1 MARKIFKR
9 VGVRRER
16 NLSDLSD
23 TKEGLNN
30 LLDTLIDEAGNTFI
44 SEDLDP
50 IRNIY
55 AEGLTSGQYQKV
67 AGSRTQYTKSNGSNA
82 DFKPPITYQNRLDK
96 FKVFSGTPRL
106 AGGNGLTARYY
117 NNDDIDIS
125 QVGIFT
131 GTPFQQDN
139 FWEAGNFA
147 WTGKITPMS
156 DNSNGGI
163 EWEGYYIPTITSKAT
178 FHYDTTASFTFDF
191 QTEGYTS
198 GINTYTEHMRVGTVP
213 VSVGGNV
220 SFGGTFTT
228 SASAAGNNIILATA
242 SKRVNVAVGQTV
254 TGPGNI
260 VSGSTV
266 YSVSQDGNTVTLKH
280 PDVVEPDAGTPA
292 VTGSYSNTNTTFYS
306 DTGVTTKKEYTTYV
320 LEEYKRYAIRFRYFV
335 PRWRSS
341 ASTWQEIDSDSQ
353 ERKADINIQKNIGG
367 TVTELRYNHLFSRD
381 YDFSDD
387 AKGDFP
393 IFVDNSVL
401 FGGTTTSGIG
411 NATNSA
417 EYVKVKSTKKIDIKY
432 IPPTSLSA
440 ITKAS
445 HNGATVSG
453 TPVIIFPNK
462 STTGIEIGSYVFGTG
477 IPYGSRVK
485 SIVINEYVLI
495 DNNTTST
502 ATNTM
507 TFIDHRG
514 FVKRVT
520 GSTSGTTLT
529 ISNGN
534 TTGLKSGMIMICNGS
549 TKYTGITTTGS
560 TTQVTM
566 SESQGHGTR
575 ALYFYEGKGLRNDS
589 LLQFCQPQI
598 ARCLSL
604 VGNVAAGSNVLTV
617 SSIPPEA
624 SNGWEIR
631 GFQFDSGTT
640 ITLNSPGTNQITLS
654 KATINDLLNGESM
667 SIAPAANGDRTLCC
681 PPVDT
686 SPPFTPTEEGLE
698 TSTNFP
704 NLKIN
709 GGNVRFDEINV
720 TSTGINVV
728 NYTDGDTSN
737 RYIPINTP
745 SGDFKLLATT

>member
-9 VGVRRER
+9 VGVRRDR
-16 NLSDLSD
+16 NLSDLSS

-30 LLDTLIDEAGNTFI
+30 LLDTLIDEAGTTFV

-55 AEGLTSGQYQKV
+55 AEGLNATQYQKV
-67 AGSRTQYTKSNGSNA
+67 AGSRTQYTQSNGSNA
-82 DFKPPITYQNRLDK
+82 DFKPAITYQNQLDR
-96 FKVFSGTPRL
+96 FENFSGTPRIN
-106 AGGNGLTARYY
+106 GGNGLTARYY
-117 NNDDIDIS
+117 NNDNIDIS

-131 GTPFQQDN
+131 GTAFQQDN
-139 FWEAGNFA
+139 FWEAGNFT

-163 EWEGYYIPTITSKAT
+163 EWEGYFIPTITSKAT
-178 FHYDTTASFTFDF
+178 FYYDTTASYTFEF
-191 QTEGYTS
+191 QTEGAD
-198 GINTYTEHMRVGTVP
+198 TYTEHMRVGTVP
-213 VSVGGNV
+213 VSVGGNI

-228 SASAAGNNIILATA
+228 SASAAGNEITLTTAT
-242 SKRVNVAVGQTV
+242 KRVNVAIGQTV

-260 VSGSTV
+260 VAGSKV
-266 YSVSQDGNTVTLKH
+266 YSVSETNGTVTLVH
-280 PDVVEPDAGTPA
+280 PDVTEPDGGTPA
-292 VTGSYSNTNTTFYS
+292 VTGSYSNTSTTFFS
-306 DTGVTTKKEYTTYV
+306 DTGVSTRKAYSTYV
-320 LEEYKRYAIRFRYFV
+320 MEEYQKYKIRIRYFI
-335 PRWRSS
+335 PRWRPTS
-341 ASTWQEIDSDSQ
+341 STWQEIDSDSQ
-353 ERKADINIQKNIGG
+353 ERTANFDISRNLGA
-367 TVTELRYNHLFSRD
+367 TSDHLRYNELFSHD

-387 AKGDFP
+387 SKGKFP
-393 IFVDNSVL
+393 IFIDNSIL
-401 FGGTTTSGIG
+401 FGGTTTSALGSS
-411 NATNSA
+411 TNSG
-417 EYVKVKSTKKIDIKY
+417 EYVKVKSSKKIDIKY

-445 HNGATVSG
+445 HNGTTVSG
-453 TPVIIFPNK
+453 TPVIVVG
-462 STTGIEIGSYVFGTG
+462 STTGIEVGNYVFGTG
-477 IPYGSRVK
+477 IPDGARIRK
-485 SIVINEYVLI
+485 IVINQYVLI
-495 DNNTTST
+495 DTNTTST
-502 ATNTM
+502 GTNTH
-507 TFIDHRG
+507 TYIDHRG
-514 FVKRVT
+514 FVKKVT

-529 ISNGN
+529 ISSGN
-534 TTGLKSGMIMICNGS
+534 TTGLKSGMIMICSGS

-560 TTQVTM
+560 TTQATM
-566 SESQGHGTR
+566 SESQGHGNR

-589 LLQFCQPQI
+589 LLQFCQPTI

-604 VGNVAAGSNVLTV
+604 VGNVASGSNVLTV

-624 SNGWEIR
+624 STGWEIR

-640 ITLNSPGTNQITLS
+640 ITIDSATQITLS
-654 KATINDLLNGESM
+654 KATINDLLSGESM

-720 TSTGINVV
+720 TSTGINIV

-745 SGDFKLLATT
+745 SGNFKLLATT

>member
-9 VGVRRER
+9 VGVRRDR
-16 NLSDLSD
+16 NLSDLSS

-30 LLDTLIDEAGNTFI
+30 LLDTLIDEAGTTFV

-55 AEGLTSGQYQKV
+55 AEGLNATQYQKV
-67 AGSRTQYTKSNGSNA
+67 AGSRTQYTQSNGSNA
-82 DFKPPITYQNRLDK
+82 DFKPAITYQNQLDR
-96 FKVFSGTPRL
+96 FENFSGTPRIN
-106 AGGNGLTARYY
+106 GRNGLTARYY

-131 GTPFQQDN
+131 GTAFQQDN
-139 FWEAGNFA
+139 FWEAGNFT

-163 EWEGYYIPTITSKAT
+163 EWEGYFIPTITSKAT
-178 FHYDTTASFTFDF
+178 FYYDTTASYTFEF
-191 QTEGYTS
+191 QTEGAD
-198 GINTYTEHMRVGTVP
+198 TYTEHMRVGTVP
-213 VSVGGNV
+213 VSVGGNI

-228 SASAAGNNIILATA
+228 SASAAGNEITLTTAT
-242 SKRVNVAVGQTV
+242 KRVNVAIGQTV

-260 VSGSTV
+260 VAGSKV
-266 YSVSQDGNTVTLKH
+266 YSVSETNGTVTLVH
-280 PDVVEPDAGTPA
+280 PDVTEPDGGTPA
-292 VTGSYSNTNTTFYS
+292 VTGSYSNTSTTFFS
-306 DTGVTTKKEYTTYV
+306 DTGVSTRKAYSTYV
-320 LEEYKRYAIRFRYFV
+320 MEEYQKYKIRIRYFI
-335 PRWRSS
+335 PRWRPTS
-341 ASTWQEIDSDSQ
+341 STWQEIDSDSQ
-353 ERKADINIQKNIGG
+353 ERTANFDISRNLGA
-367 TVTELRYNHLFSRD
+367 TSDHLRYNELFSHD

-387 AKGDFP
+387 SKGKFP
-393 IFVDNSVL
+393 IFIDNSIL
-401 FGGTTTSGIG
+401 FGGTTTSALGSS
-411 NATNSA
+411 TNSG
-417 EYVKVKSTKKIDIKY
+417 EYVKVKSSKKIDIKY

-445 HNGATVSG
+445 HNGTTVSG
-453 TPVIIFPNK
+453 TPVIVVG
-462 STTGIEIGSYVFGTG
+462 STTGIEVGNYVFGTG
-477 IPYGSRVK
+477 IPDGARIRK
-485 SIVINEYVLI
+485 IVINQYVLI
-495 DNNTTST
+495 DTNTTST
-502 ATNTM
+502 GTNTH
-507 TFIDHRG
+507 TYIDHRG
-514 FVKRVT
+514 FVKKVT

-529 ISNGN
+529 ISSGN
-534 TTGLKSGMIMICNGS
+534 TTGLKSGMIMICSGS

-560 TTQVTM
+560 TTQATM
-566 SESQGHGTR
+566 SESQGHGNR

-589 LLQFCQPQI
+589 LLQFCQPTI

-604 VGNVAAGSNVLTV
+604 VGNVASGSNVLTV

-624 SNGWEIR
+624 STGWEIR

-640 ITLNSPGTNQITLS
+640 ITIDSATQITLS
-654 KATINDLLNGESM
+654 KATINDLLSGESM

-720 TSTGINVV
+720 TSTGINIV

-745 SGDFKLLATT
+745 SGNFKLLATT

>member
-30 LLDTLIDEAGNTFI
+30 LLDTLIDETGNTFV

-82 DFKPPITYQNRLDK
+82 DFKPAITYQNQLDK
-96 FKVFSGTPRL
+96 FEVFSGTPRL

-131 GTPFQQDN
+131 GTAFQEDN
-139 FWEAGNFA
+139 FWEAGNFK

-163 EWEGYYIPTITSKAT
+163 EWEGYFIPTRTSKAT
-178 FHYDTTASFTFDF
+178 FSYNTTASYTFEF
-191 QTEGYTS
+191 QTEGAD
-198 GINTYTEHMRVGTVP
+198 TYTEHMRVGTVP
-213 VSVGGNV
+213 VSIGGNV

-228 SASAAGNNIILATA
+228 SASAAGNTITLTTA
-242 SKRVNVAVGQTV
+242 SKRANVAVGQTV

-260 VSGSTV
+260 VAGSTV
-266 YSVSQDGNTVTLKH
+266 YSVSESDGTVTLVH
-280 PDVVEPDAGTPA
+280 PDVTEPDGGTPA
-292 VTGSYSNTNTTFYS
+292 VTGSYSNTSTTFFS
-306 DTGVTTKKEYTTYV
+306 DTGVSTRKYYTTYV
-320 LEEYKRYAIRFRYFV
+320 LEEYQKYKIRMRYFV

-353 ERKADINIQKNIGG
+353 ERIADFNISRNIGG
-367 TVTELRYNHLFSRD
+367 SEDSLRYTELFAHD
-381 YDFSDD
+381 YDFSDES
-387 AKGDFP
+387 KGKFP
-393 IFVDNSVL
+393 IFVDNSIL
-401 FGGTTTSGIG
+401 FGGTTTSALGSS
-411 NATNSA
+411 TNSA

-445 HNGATVSG
+445 RNGTTVSG
-453 TPVIIFPNK
+453 TPVIVLS
-462 STTGIEIGSYVFGTG
+462 STTGIEIGNYVFGTG
-477 IPYGSRVK
+477 IPDGARIRSL
-485 SIVINEYVLI
+485 VINQYVLI
-495 DNNTTST
+495 DTNATST
-502 ATNTM
+502 GTNTH
-507 TFIDHRG
+507 TYIDHRG
-514 FVKRVT
+514 FVKRAT

-529 ISNGN
+529 ISSGN
-534 TTGLKSGMIMICNGS
+534 TSGLKSGMIMICNGS

-589 LLQFCQPQI
+589 LLQFCQPTI

-604 VGNVAAGSNVLTV
+604 VGNVASGSNVLTV

-654 KATINDLLNGESM
+654 KATINDLLSGESM

-728 NYTDGDTSN
+728 DYTDGDTSN

-745 SGDFKLLATT
+745 SGNFKLLATT

>member
-9 VGVRRER
+9 VGVRRDR
-16 NLSDLSD
+16 NLSDLSS

-30 LLDTLIDEAGNTFI
+30 LLDSLIDETGNTFI
-44 SEDLDP
+44 SEDLEHV
-50 IRNIY
+50 RNIY
-55 AEGLTSGQYQKV
+55 AEGLTSEQYQKV
-67 AGSRTQYTKSNGSNA
+67 AGSRTQFTQSNGSNS
-82 DFKPPITYQNRLDK
+82 DFLPAITYQNQLDR
-96 FKVFSGTPRL
+96 FENFSGTPRL
-106 AGGNGLTARYY
+106 KGGNGLTAKYY
-117 NNDDIDIS
+117 NNDNINIS
-125 QVGIFT
+125 QAGIFT
-131 GTPFQQDN
+131 GTAFQQDN
-139 FWEAGNFA
+139 FWEAGNFT

-163 EWEGYYIPTITSKAT
+163 EWEGYFIPTITSKPRFT
-178 FHYDTTASFTFDF
+178 YSTTGSFTFEF
-191 QTEGYTS
+191 QTEGAD
-198 GINTYTEHMRVGTVP
+198 TYTEHMRVGTVP

-228 SASAAGNNIILATA
+228 AASGAGNNITLTTA

-266 YSVSQDGNTVTLKH
+266 YSVSQDGNTVTLIH
-280 PDVVEPDAGTPA
+280 PDVIGEPDAGTPA
-292 VTGSYSNTNTTFYS
+292 VTGSYSNTSTTFYS
-306 DTGVTTKKEYTTYV
+306 DTGVSTRKTHETYV
-320 LEEYKRYAIRFRYFV
+320 LEAFKKYKIRMRYFI

-341 ASTWQEIDSDSQ
+341 ASTWQEIDSDAL
-353 ERKADINIQKNIGG
+353 ERKADFNIVLNLGQ
-367 TVTELRYNHLFSRD
+367 ESSDLRYNQLYSSD
-381 YDFSDD
+381 YDFSEA
-387 AKGDFP
+387 AKGIFP
-393 IFVDNSVL
+393 IFVDNSIL
-401 FGGTTTSGIG
+401 FGGTTTSALGSS
-411 NATNSA
+411 TNSA
-417 EYVKVKSTKKIDIKY
+417 EYVKVKSTKKVDIKY

-445 HNGATVSG
+445 HSGLTVSG
-453 TPVIIFPNK
+453 TPVIVLPNES
-462 STTGIEIGSYVFGTG
+462 STGVEVGNYVFGTG
-477 IPYGSRVK
+477 IPDGTRVK
-485 SIVINEYVLI
+485 KIVINQYVLI
-495 DNNTTST
+495 DANSTSSG
-502 ATNTM
+502 TNTM
-507 TFIDHRG
+507 TYIDHRG
-514 FVKRVT
+514 FVKRTT
-520 GSTSGTTLT
+520 GSTSGTVLT
-529 ISNGN
+529 MSGSNN

-560 TTQVTM
+560 TTQVNL

-589 LLQFCQPQI
+589 LLQFCQPTI

-604 VGNVAAGSNVLTV
+604 VGNVSSGSNVLTV

-624 SNGWEIR
+624 SNGWEIK

-640 ITLNSPGTNQITLS
+640 ITLNSPSTNQITLS
-654 KATINDLLNGESM
+654 KATINDLLSGESM
-667 SIAPAANGDRTLCC
+667 SIAPTANGDRTLCC

-720 TSTGINVV
+720 TSTGINIV

-737 RYIPINTP
+737 KYIPINTP

>member
-9 VGVRRER
+9 VGVRRDR
-16 NLSDLSD
+16 NLSDLSS

-30 LLDTLIDEAGNTFI
+30 LLDTLIDEAGTTFV

-55 AEGLTSGQYQKV
+55 AEGLNATQYQKV

-82 DFKPPITYQNRLDK
+82 DFKPAITYQNQLDK
-96 FKVFSGTPRL
+96 FEVFSGTPRIN
-106 AGGNGLTARYY
+106 GRNGLTARYY

-131 GTPFQQDN
+131 GTAFQQDN
-139 FWEAGNFA
+139 FWEAGNFS

-163 EWEGYYIPTITSKAT
+163 EWEGYFIPTITSKAT
-178 FHYDTTASFTFDF
+178 FYYDTTASYTFEF
-191 QTEGYTS
+191 QTEGAD
-198 GINTYTEHMRVGTVP
+198 TYTEHMRVGTVP
-213 VSVGGNV
+213 VSVGGNI

-228 SASAAGNNIILATA
+228 SASAAGNEITLTTAT
-242 SKRVNVAVGQTV
+242 KRVNVAIGQTV

-260 VSGSTV
+260 VAGIKV
-266 YSVSQDGNTVTLKH
+266 YSVSETNGTVTLVH
-280 PDVVEPDAGTPA
+280 PDVTEPDGGTPA
-292 VTGSYSNTNTTFYS
+292 VTGSYSNTSTTFFS
-306 DTGVTTKKEYTTYV
+306 DTGVSTRKAYSTYV
-320 LEEYKRYAIRFRYFV
+320 MEEYQKYKIRIRYFI
-335 PRWRSS
+335 PRWRPTS
-341 ASTWQEIDSDSQ
+341 STWQEIDSDSQ
-353 ERKADINIQKNIGG
+353 ERTANFDISRNLGA
-367 TVTELRYNHLFSRD
+367 TSDHLRYNELFSHD

-387 AKGDFP
+387 SKGKFP
-393 IFVDNSVL
+393 IFIDNSIL
-401 FGGTTTSGIG
+401 FGGTTTSALGSS
-411 NATNSA
+411 TNSG
-417 EYVKVKSTKKIDIKY
+417 EYVKVKSSKKIDIKY

-445 HNGATVSG
+445 HNGTTVSG
-453 TPVIIFPNK
+453 TPVIVVG
-462 STTGIEIGSYVFGTG
+462 STTGIEVGNYVFGTG
-477 IPYGSRVK
+477 IPDGARIRK
-485 SIVINEYVLI
+485 IVINQYVLI
-495 DNNTTST
+495 DTNTTST
-502 ATNTM
+502 GTNTH
-507 TFIDHRG
+507 TYIDHRG
-514 FVKRVT
+514 FVKKVT

-529 ISNGN
+529 ISSGN

-560 TTQVTM
+560 TTQATM

-589 LLQFCQPQI
+589 LLQFCQPTI

-604 VGNVAAGSNVLTV
+604 VGNVASGSNVLTV

-624 SNGWEIR
+624 STGWEIR

-640 ITLNSPGTNQITLS
+640 ITIDSATQITLS
-654 KATINDLLNGESM
+654 KATINDLLSGESM

-720 TSTGINVV
+720 TSTGINIV

-745 SGDFKLLATT
+745 SGNFKLLATT

>member
-9 VGVRRER
+9 VGVRRDR
-16 NLSDLSD
+16 NLSDLSN

-30 LLDTLIDEAGNTFI
+30 LLDTLIDEAGTTFI

-55 AEGLTSGQYQKV
+55 AEGLNAAQYQKV
-67 AGSRTQYTKSNGSNA
+67 AGSRTQYTQSNGSNT
-82 DFKPPITYQNRLDK
+82 DFKPVITYQNQLDR
-96 FKVFSGTPRL
+96 FENFSGTPRI

-117 NNDDIDIS
+117 NNEDIDIS
-125 QVGIFT
+125 QAGIFT

-139 FWEAGNFA
+139 FWEAGNFS

-163 EWEGYYIPTITSKAT
+163 EWEGYFIPTKTSKST
-178 FHYDTTASFTFDF
+178 FHYSTTGSFTFEF
-191 QTEGYTS
+191 QTEGAD
-198 GINTYTEHMRVGTVP
+198 TYTEHMRVGTVP

-228 SASAAGNNIILATA
+228 AASAAGNNITLTTAT
-242 SKRVNVAVGQTV
+242 KRVNVAIGQTV

-266 YSVSQDGNTVTLKH
+266 YSVSQDGNTVTLVH
-280 PDVVEPDAGTPA
+280 PDVLEPDAGTPA
-292 VTGSYSNTNTTFYS
+292 VTGSYSNTSTTFYS
-306 DTGVTTKKEYTTYV
+306 HTGVSTRKTYTTYV
-320 LEEYKRYAIRFRYFV
+320 MEAFQKYKIRCRYFV
-335 PRWRSS
+335 PRWRPTS
-341 ASTWQEIDSDSQ
+341 STWQEINSDSQ
-353 ERKADINIQKNIGG
+353 ERNANFDISRIIGSEADH
-367 TVTELRYNHLFSRD
+367 LRYNELFSHD
-381 YDFSDD
+381 YDFSADS
-387 AKGDFP
+387 KGDFP

-411 NATNSA
+411 SATNSA
-417 EYVKVKSTKKIDIKY
+417 NYVKVKSTKKIDIKY

-445 HNGATVSG
+445 HSGTTVSG
-453 TPVIIFPNK
+453 TPVIVLG
-462 STTGIEIGSYVFGTG
+462 STTGIEVGNYVFGTG
-477 IPYGSRVK
+477 ITDGTRVRD
-485 SIVINEYVLI
+485 IVINKYILI
-495 DNNTTST
+495 DTNTTST
-502 ATNTM
+502 GSNTH
-507 TFIDHRG
+507 TYIDHRG
-514 FVKRVT
+514 FVKKAA
-520 GSTSGTTLT
+520 GSSSSTTLT
-529 ISNGN
+529 MSGSNN

-560 TTQVTM
+560 TTQVTL
-566 SESQGHGTR
+566 SESQGHSNRTF
-575 ALYFYEGKGLRNDS
+575 YFYEGKGLRNDS
-589 LLQFCQPQI
+589 LLQFCQPTI

-604 VGNVAAGSNVLTV
+604 VGNVSSGSNVLTV

-624 SNGWEIR
+624 SNGWEIK

-640 ITLNSPGTNQITLS
+640 ITLNSPSTNQITLS
-654 KATINDLLNGESM
+654 KATINDLLSGESM

-709 GGNVRFDEINV
+709 GGNVKFDEINV
-720 TSTGINVV
+720 TSTGINIV